1 MSYDQPP
8 PYGGQPPSE
17 GQPPYG
23 NQPPYGGN
31 PGTPQYG
38 AAPASDPG
46 RVLGIIGLITAII
59 PCTWWIGLILS
70 IIGFVLSRRV
80 GIKNNLALAGII
92 VAAVWLIISIIL
104 NATGVVARMMGG

>member
-8 PYGGQPPSE
+8 PG

-23 NQPPYGGN
+23 GGPAG
-31 PGTPQYG
+31 PGQYG

-46 RVLGIIGLITAII
+46 RVLGIIGLVTAII

-70 IIGFVLSRRV
+70 IIGFVLSRRA

-92 VAAVWLIISIIL
+92 VAAVWLVVSIIL
-104 NATGVVARMMGG
+104 NATGFVARMMQGG